1 MAKFPAQGSFVSFT
15 TKIHIHIAFIL
26 VVLNSKCTLM
36 IRQVYFLCLV
46 LFFAA
51 LSATGQDNKSLADAE
66 RYFSVRSYDV
76 ALPKFLAAIQAGEK
90 DALVHYKTGVCYQKS
105 PETDEQI
112 KSIPFY
118 EYALKNGKELP
129 HSLYYDLGS
138 IYLKDENIQ
147 KALENFQ
154 KFKEVSSKADKK
166 TMAQADEAI
175 QICHNAIALMSVPRD
190 FKVTHFNSII
200 NTKYTEYNPVVSADE
215 SVMAYTALRPN
226 TGKTRTGDKFIEE
239 IYITYNNS
247 GAWSEPKVVP
257 IAHDYNVG
265 TAGISAD
272 GQKMLIFM
280 GGAADPGSLFQI
292 TKAGDTWSK
301 PSLITPSINTP
312 KYLES
317 TASITPDGK
326 TIYFA
331 SDRLGGQGGLD
342 IFKTTL
348 QSNGSWT
355 APVNLGGQ
363 INTSANEDAPFI
375 HPDQKTLFF
384 TSDGHNTMGGRDI
397 FVSRL
402 NNNAWTAPENMGYP
416 VNTTVND
423 NYFTLIADGTRAY
436 FSSDR
441 KGGMGGQDIYY
452 IDLPAESAN
461 IPLTMIKGKIL
472 NAETGKPLPTK
483 IYLIDNETD
492 KKLDFVYD
500 PDPVTGNYLIIL
512 PPSKNYDMV
521 IESEGFLPYTLNINV
536 PNQTYFYELYQL
548 VSLKTI
554 KQFDVVVGQEV
565 QVKNAFYDTDQ
576 DVKADLRKT
585 HEAKLV
591 QGGTLDVYDM
601 MLDLMAAEDKEGIKY
616 LTDLIQMKD
625 PIEQV
630 NFNEKENSRIDVA
643 TRTYYYDESDE
654 SKFEQKKVDGK
665 TIFSLPTF
673 MVHEEI
679 KKQKQQPEKKSAA
692 YDKALLTRNANIYF
706 DAGKSDLKAQYNAQ
720 LDAMLTELNKH
731 PDLGVEILGFA
742 SAEGS
747 EELNRE
753 LSNKRAISVLDYINH
768 KGIVRRRIVAKGYG
782 ATKDQSV
789 SKEEGRRVEVKIVD
803 LNALDGM
810 K

>member
-1 MAKFPAQGSFVSFT
+1 MRRAATLLLFALLVSAQT
-15 TKIHIHIAFIL
+15 IL
-26 VVLNSKCTLM
+26 S
-36 IRQVYFLCLV
+36 
-46 LFFAA
+46 
-51 LSATGQDNKSLADAE
+51 QDRKALADAE
-66 RYFSVRSYDV
+66 HYFSVRSYDV
-76 ALPKFLAAIQAGEK
+76 ALPRFLDAIKAGEK
-90 DALVHYKTGVCYQKS
+90 DPMVHYKTAVCFQKS
-105 PETDEQI
+105 EETDEQI
-112 KSIPFY
+112 KSIPYF
-118 EYALKNGKELP
+118 EYALANGKGMP
-129 HSLYYDLGS
+129 NSLYYDLGT

-147 KALENFQ
+147 KAMENFT
-154 KFKEVSSKADKK
+154 KFKDVSSKADKK
-166 TMAQADEAI
+166 LMTQVDEALET
-175 QICHNAIALMSVPRD
+175 CRTAMALMSVPRN

-200 NTKYTEYNPVVSADE
+200 NSKYTEYNPVVSADE
-215 SVMAYTALRPN
+215 SVMAFTALRPN

-239 IYITYNNS
+239 IYITYNNA
-247 GAWSEPKVVP
+247 GAWTEPEVVP
-257 IAHDYNVG
+257 VAHDYNVG

-272 GQKMLIFM
+272 GQKMLIFL
-280 GGAADPGSLFQI
+280 GGATDPGSLFQI
-292 TKAGDTWSK
+292 TKSGDDWSK
-301 PSLITPSINTP
+301 PSLITPTLNTP
-312 KYLES
+312 KYIES

-326 TIYFA
+326 VIYFA
-331 SDRLGGQGGLD
+331 SDRLGGQGGMD
-342 IFKTTL
+342 IYQTHL
-348 QSNGSWT
+348 LPNGSWSQ
-355 APVNLGGQ
+355 PVNLGTAV
-363 INTSANEDAPFI
+363 NTKADEDAPFI

-397 FVSRL
+397 FVTRL
-402 NNNAWTAPENMGYP
+402 EDNQWTSPENMGYP

-461 IPLTMIKGKIL
+461 IPLTMIKGKIV
-472 NAETGKPLPTK
+472 NSETGKPMPTK

-492 KKLDFVYD
+492 KRLDFVYD
-500 PDPVTGNYLIIL
+500 PDPKTGNYLIIL

-536 PNQTYFYELYQL
+536 PNQTYFYELYQMI
-548 VSLKTI
+548 SLKTI

-565 QVKNAFYDTDQ
+565 QVKNAFYDTDK

-591 QGGTLDVYDM
+591 QGGSLDVYDM
-601 MLDLMAAEDKEGIKY
+601 MLDLMAAQDEDGINY
-616 LTDLIQMKD
+616 LTDLIQMKN
-625 PIEQV
+625 PIEDV

-673 MVHEEI
+673 MVNEEI
-679 KKQKQQPEKKSAA
+679 QKQKGSVKKSAA
-692 YDKALLTRNANIYF
+692 YDKALLNKNANIYF
-706 DAGKSDLKAQYNAQ
+706 DAGKSDLKGQYNAQ
-720 LDAMLTELNKH
+720 LDALLADLLKH
-731 PDLGVEILGFA
+731 PDLGVEILGYA

-747 EELNRE
+747 EELNRD

-782 ATKDQSV
+782 ATKDMSV
-789 SKEEGRRVEVKIVD
+789 SKEEGRRVEVRIVD
-803 LNALDGM
+803 LNDLEG
-810 K
+810 KQ